1 MDCTKF
7 LSILAQYYPAC
18 PEPKLTLGARKHTDP
33 TFFTVLLKGQ
43 VEGLQVFYKNQ
54 WITVKP
60 LPGALLTWVI
70 FCRSSDRSMKCCYG
84 ISEAIGERGGSQNTS
99 CKPLPPSKRLRLEA
113 QRILKER
120 VQEIADKKRH

>member
-70 FCRSSDRSMKCCYG
+70 FCRVVSSGVGPRKSVASLFATSFVKSTKLPIEEQLHNCHQIDR
-84 ISEAIGERGGSQNTS
+84 
-99 CKPLPPSKRLRLEA
+99 
-113 QRILKER
+113 
-120 VQEIADKKRH
+120 